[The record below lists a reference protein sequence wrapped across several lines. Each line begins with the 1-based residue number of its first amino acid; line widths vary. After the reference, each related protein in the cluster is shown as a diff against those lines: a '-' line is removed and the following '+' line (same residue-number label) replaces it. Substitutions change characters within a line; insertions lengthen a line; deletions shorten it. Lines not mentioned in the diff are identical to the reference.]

1 MYILQILIKVCSVLL
16 CCLFS

>member
-1 MYILQILIKVCSVLL
+1 MYILQILIKVCSVLF